1 MDSKS
6 HSFQISLTS
15 PNMLWNDFSKWL
27 SETREAIADGYFF
40 DSEAIETRL
49 NPGARLAK
57 YNELFTW
64 NVSGSETNTKI
75 MWVVPLGNNSIRDIW
90 AFARNGNI
98 FRYYSYDPVYT
109 GITDYFPAWDITDI
123 LDTPRWVYA
132 FWQQNGSTGTAVSC
146 KVYFVPRTTV
156 LAWTVSVDSLTYGLI
171 SSTPERITFTH
182 NNSSAGNFYGK
193 KYATLVDN
201 QALMWAAKNSDGK
214 TGIYLKDY
222 EDLIPLVSSAVTP
235 VDTLPWTCTG
245 ISSQGGY
252 VYVYMQDKLYYYS
265 TADLLSGVATKLIPT
280 GVLNVNFK
288 IYDVLPW
295 DTSDWVMTSNGIYQR
310 SGLNFT
316 LMSGVTFGTFNGTI
330 SNSPLINSVSRW
342 NETLGTKLTT
352 YGRKNNFF
360 PGGFVGSEYVD
371 GYEST
376 VFAKD
381 DVYVYSNGTTIKLI
395 KKGTNTG
402 GGNLDAPGYFPVT
415 ENQETG
421 IFAPSGKI
429 SSCRFYAPSFRTFKE
444 LTKLDISFQLNG
456 WTIALDARTDVN
468 TTFTEIGS
476 WANSIEGGATIYAS
490 QFSSILSNK
499 FNWIEY
505 RVRITRWDDTTTT
518 PIFYWVIPVYGE
530 QTEEF

>member
-1 MDSKS
+1 
-6 HSFQISLTS
+6 
-15 PNMLWNDFSKWL
+15 MLWNDFSKWL
-27 SETREAIADGYFF
+27 SETREAIADGYFY

-49 NPGARLAK
+49 NPGVRLAK

-64 NVSGSETNTKI
+64 NVSGSETATKI
-75 MWVVPLGNNSIRDIW
+75 MWIMQWWD
-90 AFARNGNI
+90 NGNQDI
-98 FRYYSYDPVYT
+98 FAITRTGGLLRYDSSNPVYT
-109 GITDYFPAWDITDI
+109 GYTNSFPTGDITDVVES
-123 LDTPRWVYA
+123 PRGVYV
-132 FWQQNGSTGTAVSC
+132 FWQQNGSFWPSVSC
-146 KVYFVPRTTV
+146 KIYYMAKTFTT
-156 LAWTVSVDSLTYGLI
+156 TESFNYGTI
-171 SSTPERITFTH
+171 NSTAERMTFTH
-182 NNSSAGNFYGK
+182 NNASPWHYYGK
-193 KYATLVDN
+193 KFATMVDN
-201 QALMWAAKNSDGK
+201 QALMWSAKASDGK
-214 TGIYLKDY
+214 TAIYLRDY
-222 EDLIPLVSSAVTP
+222 EDLIPLVSVAATP
-235 VDTLPWTCTG
+235 VDYLPWTCTG
-245 ISSQGGY
+245 ISSQWSY
-252 VYVYMQDKLYYYS
+252 VYVYMQDKIYYYT

-288 IYDVLPW
+288 IYDVLPG
-295 DTSDWVMTSNGIYQR
+295 DTSDWVMTSNGVYQR

-316 LMSGVTFGTFNGTI
+316 MMSGVTFGTFNGMI
-330 SNSPLINSVSRW
+330 SNSPLINAVSRW

-376 VFAKD
+376 VFAKE
-381 DVYVYSNGTTIKLI
+381 DVYVYSNGTNIKLI

-402 GGNLDAPGYFPVT
+402 GGNNDAPGYFPVT
-415 ENQETG
+415 ENQESG

-476 WANSIEGGATIYAS
+476 WTSSIEGGATIYAS

-505 RVRITRWDDTTTT
+505 RVRITRWADTTTT
-518 PIFYWVIPVYGE
+518 PIFYWIIPVYEE
-530 QTEEF
+530 QLEEF

>member
-6 HSFQISLTS
+6 HSFLISLTS

-57 YNELFTW
+57 YNEIREWTVWAGLNKKVVGLVTLW
-64 NVSGSETNTKI
+64 TGGSKDYFVFMRNGD
-75 MWVVPLGNNSIRDIW
+75 MSRYQYSDPGSYLWVTGSFPLG
-90 AFARNGNI
+90 GL
-98 FRYYSYDPVYT
+98 
-109 GITDYFPAWDITDI
+109 ITDI
-123 LDTPRWVYA
+123 VETPRWVYA
-132 FWQQNGSTGTAVSC
+132 FWEATTISTATSC
-146 KVYFVPRTTV
+146 KIYYIAKTV
-156 LAWTVSVDSLTYGLI
+156 VSSAETLDYGLMF
-171 SSTPERITFTH
+171 TNPERITFTH
-182 NNSSAGNFYGK
+182 NTTNINNFYGK

-201 QALMWAAKNSDGK
+201 QALMWTARASDGK
-214 TGIYLKDY
+214 VAIYLMDY
-222 EDLIPLVSSAVTP
+222 ESLIPLVSQPWTI

-252 VYVYMQDKLYYYS
+252 VYVYMQDKLYYYA

-371 GYEST
+371 GDEST
-376 VFAKD
+376 VFWNWPLYAYFD
-381 DVYVYSNGTTIKLI
+381 GSTKL
-395 KKGTNTG
+395 KLVQKGTNTG
-402 GGNLDAPGYFPVT
+402 GGNVDAPWFAPLS
-415 ENQETG
+415 ENQESG

-429 SSCRFYAPSFRTFKE
+429 SSCRFYAPSFRQFKE

-476 WANSIEGGATIYAS
+476 WTSSIEGGATIYAS

-505 RVRITRWDDTTTT
+505 RVRITRWADTTTT
-518 PIFYWVIPVYGE
+518 PIFYWIIPVYGE
-530 QTEEF
+530 QIEEF

>member
-1 MDSKS
+1 
-6 HSFQISLTS
+6 
-15 PNMLWNDFSKWL
+15 MLWNDFSKWL

-75 MWVVPLGNNSIRDIW
+75 MWVVPLGNNWIKDIW

-109 GITDYFPAWDITDI
+109 GITDFFPAWDITDI
-123 LDTPRWVYA
+123 VETPRWVYA
-132 FWQQNGSTGTAVSC
+132 FWQQNGSTGTAVPC
-146 KVYFVPRTTV
+146 KIYYVPKNTISAGGTNV
-156 LAWTVSVDSLTYGLI
+156 ESLTYGLI
-171 SSTPERITFTH
+171 HASIERMTFTH
-182 NNSSAGNFYGK
+182 NNASSWHYYWK
-193 KYATLVDN
+193 KFGTLVDN
-201 QALMWAAKNSDGK
+201 QALMWSAKASDGK
-214 TGIYLKDY
+214 TAIYLRDY
-222 EDLIPLVSSAVTP
+222 EDLIPLVSVAATP
-235 VDTLPWTCTG
+235 VDYLPWTCTG
-245 ISSQGGY
+245 ISSQWSY

-295 DTSDWVMTSNGIYQR
+295 DTSDWVMTSNGVYQR

-316 LMSGVTFGTFNGTI
+316 MMSGVTFGTFNGTI
-330 SNSPLINSVSRW
+330 SNSPLINAVSRW

-360 PGGFVGSEYVD
+360 PGGFVWSEYVD

-376 VFAKD
+376 VFAKE

-402 GGNLDAPGYFPVT
+402 GGNADAPWFAPVS
-415 ENQETG
+415 ENQEGG

-429 SSCRFYAPSFRTFKE
+429 SSCRFYAPSFRQFKE

-456 WTIALDARTDVN
+456 WTIALDARTNVN

-476 WANSIEGGATIYAS
+476 WTSSIEGGATIYAS

-505 RVRITRWDDTTTT
+505 RVRITRWADTTTT
-518 PIFYWVIPVYGE
+518 PIFYWIIPVYGE

>member
-6 HSFQISLTS
+6 HSFLISLTS

-75 MWVVPLGNNSIRDIW
+75 MWVMNMGSNGIRDI
-90 AFARNGNI
+90 FAITRSGGLL
-98 FRYYSYDPVYT
+98 RWYSYDPVYT
-109 GITDYFPAWDITDI
+109 AYTNSFPAWDITDI
-123 LDTPRWVYA
+123 LETPRWVYA

-146 KVYFVPRTTV
+146 KVYYASKTTT
-156 LAWTVSVDSLTYGLI
+156 AQNSETIDYGTI

-182 NNSSAGNFYGK
+182 NNSSAGNYYGK

-222 EDLIPLVSSAVTP
+222 EDLIPLVSTAVTP
-235 VDTLPWTCTG
+235 VDTLPGTCTG
-245 ISSQGGY
+245 ISSQWSY
-252 VYVYMQDKLYYYS
+252 VYVYMQDKLYYYT

-288 IYDVLPW
+288 IYDVLSW
-295 DTSDWVMTSNGIYQR
+295 DTSDWVMTSNGVYQR

-330 SNSPLINSVSRW
+330 SNSPLINATARG

-376 VFAKD
+376 VFAKE

-415 ENQETG
+415 ENGELG

-429 SSCRFYAPSFRTFKE
+429 SSCRFYAPSFRQFKE

-476 WANSIEGGATIYAS
+476 WTNSIKWGATISAD

-505 RVRITRWDDTTTT
+505 RVRITRWADTTTT
-518 PIFYWVIPVYGE
+518 PIFYWIIPVYGE
-530 QTEEF
+530 QIEEF

>member
-1 MDSKS
+1 MDSKRHNS
-6 HSFQISLTS
+6 QIFLTS

-57 YNELFTW
+57 YNE
-64 NVSGSETNTKI
+64 
-75 MWVVPLGNNSIRDIW
+75 IREWDIW
-90 AFARNGNI
+90 AWLNKKVMGM
-98 FRYYSYDPVYT
+98 VTLGT
-109 GITDYFPAWDITDI
+109 GWSKDYFVFLRDGDMTRYQVSNPWSYLSTTGHFPLGGLITDI
-123 LDTPRWVYA
+123 VETPRGVYA
-132 FWQQNGSTGTAVSC
+132 FWQQSAVWSTAITCNIYYIAKTVVSNAE
-146 KVYFVPRTTV
+146 T
-156 LAWTVSVDSLTYGLI
+156 LDYGLMF
-171 SSTPERITFTH
+171 TNPERITFTH
-182 NNSSAGNFYGK
+182 NTTNINNFYGK

-201 QALMWAAKNSDGK
+201 QALMWTSRAADGK
-214 TGIYLKDY
+214 VSIYMMDY
-222 EDLIPLVSSAVTP
+222 ESLIPLVSQPWTI

-252 VYVYMQDKLYYYS
+252 VYVYMQDKLYYYATS
-265 TADLLSGVATKLIPT
+265 DLLSGVATKLIPT

-316 LMSGVTFGTFNGTI
+316 LMSGTTFGTFNGYAV
-330 SNSPLINSVSRW
+330 NSPLINATARG

-360 PGGFVGSEYVD
+360 PGGFVGSEYINGD
-371 GYEST
+371 EET
-376 VFAKD
+376 VFWNWPLYAYFD
-381 DVYVYSNGTTIKLI
+381 GSTKL
-395 KKGTNTG
+395 KLVQKGTSTG
-402 GGNLDAPGYFPVT
+402 SGNVDAPWYYPVS
-415 ENQETG
+415 ENGEFG

-429 SSCRFYAPSFRTFKE
+429 SSCRFYAPSFRQFKE
-444 LTKLDISFQLNG
+444 LVKLDISFQLNG

-468 TTFTEIGS
+468 TTFTQIGS
-476 WANSIEGGATIYAS
+476 WTSSIEGGATIYAS

-505 RVRITRWDDTTTT
+505 RVRITRWYDTTTT

>member
-1 MDSKS
+1 
-6 HSFQISLTS
+6 
-15 PNMLWNDFSKWL
+15 MLWNDFSKWL

-360 PGGFVGSEYVD
+360 PGGFVWSEYVD

-376 VFAKD
+376 VFAKE

-415 ENQETG
+415 ENGEFG

-429 SSCRFYAPSFRTFKE
+429 SSCRFYAPSFRQFKE
-444 LTKLDISFQLNG
+444 LVKLDISFQLNG

-476 WANSIEGGATIYAS
+476 WTSSIEGGATIYAS
-490 QFSSILSNK
+490 QFSSVLSNK

-505 RVRITRWDDTTTT
+505 RVRITRWDATT
-518 PIFYWVIPVYGE
+518 PIFYWIIPVYGE

>member
-1 MDSKS
+1 MRNGDMSRYQYS
-6 HSFQISLTS
+6 SPGSYLWVTGSF
-15 PNMLWNDFSKWL
+15 
-27 SETREAIADGYFF
+27 
-40 DSEAIETRL
+40 
-49 NPGARLAK
+49 
-57 YNELFTW
+57 
-64 NVSGSETNTKI
+64 
-75 MWVVPLGNNSIRDIW
+75 PLG
-90 AFARNGNI
+90 G
-98 FRYYSYDPVYT
+98 T
-109 GITDYFPAWDITDI
+109 ITDI
-123 LDTPRWVYA
+123 VETPRGVYA
-132 FWQQNGSTGTAVSC
+132 FWQQAGAGWTAISC
-146 KVYFVPRTTV
+146 KIFYIAKTTV
-156 LAWTVSVDSLTYGLI
+156 SSAETLSYGLMF
-171 SSTPERITFTH
+171 TNPERITFTH
-182 NNSSAGNFYGK
+182 NTTNINNFYGK

-201 QALMWAAKNSDGK
+201 QALMWTSRAADGK
-214 TGIYLKDY
+214 VSIYMMDY
-222 EDLIPLVSSAVTP
+222 ESLIPLVSQPWTI

-252 VYVYMQDKLYYYS
+252 VYVYMQDKLYYYA
-265 TADLLSGVATKLIPT
+265 TADLLNGVATKLIPT

-316 LMSGVTFGTFNGTI
+316 LMSGTTFGTFNGYAV
-330 SNSPLINSVSRW
+330 NSPLINATNRW

-360 PGGFVGSEYVD
+360 PGGFVWSEYVD

-376 VFAKD
+376 VFAKE

-402 GGNLDAPGYFPVT
+402 GGTVDAPWYYPVS

-429 SSCRFYAPSFRTFKE
+429 ASCRFYAPSFRTFKE

-468 TTFTEIGS
+468 TTFTQIGS
-476 WANSIEGGATIYAS
+476 WTSSIEGGATIYAS

-518 PIFYWVIPVYGE
+518 PIFYWIIPVYGE

>member
-1 MDSKS
+1 
-6 HSFQISLTS
+6 
-15 PNMLWNDFSKWL
+15 MLWNDFSKWL

-57 YNELFTW
+57 YNEIREWTVW
-64 NVSGSETNTKI
+64 SGLNKKV
-75 MWVVPLGNNSIRDIW
+75 MWMVTLGTGWSKDYFVFMRNGDMSRYQYSSPSSYLWVTGSFPLG
-90 AFARNGNI
+90 GL
-98 FRYYSYDPVYT
+98 
-109 GITDYFPAWDITDI
+109 ITDI
-123 LDTPRWVYA
+123 VETPRWVYA
-132 FWQQNGSTGTAVSC
+132 FWEQSGVWSTAITCNIYYIAKTVVSNAETLD
-146 KVYFVPRTTV
+146 YLLMFTN
-156 LAWTVSVDSLTYGLI
+156 
-171 SSTPERITFTH
+171 PERITFTH
-182 NNSSAGNFYGK
+182 NTTNINNYYGK

-201 QALMWAAKNSDGK
+201 QALMWTSRAADGK
-214 TGIYLKDY
+214 VSIYMMDY
-222 EDLIPLVSSAVTP
+222 ESLIPLVSQPWTI

-316 LMSGVTFGTFNGTI
+316 LMSGTTFGTFNGYAV
-330 SNSPLINSVSRW
+330 NSPLINAAGRW

-360 PGGFVGSEYVD
+360 PGGFVGSEYINGD
-371 GYEST
+371 EET
-376 VFAKD
+376 VFWNWPLYAYFD
-381 DVYVYSNGTTIKLI
+381 GSTKL
-395 KKGTNTG
+395 KLVQKGTATWTG
-402 GGNLDAPGYFPVT
+402 NIDAPGYSPVS
-415 ENQETG
+415 ENRETG

-429 SSCRFYAPSFRTFKE
+429 SSCRFYAPSFRQFKE

-456 WTIALDARTDVN
+456 WTIALDARTDVSTVSN
-468 TTFTEIGS
+468 INFVQIGS
-476 WANSIEGGATIYAS
+476 WTSSIEGGATIYAS

-505 RVRITRWDDTTTT
+505 RVRITRWADTTTT

>member
-64 NVSGSETNTKI
+64 NVSGTETNTKI
-75 MWVVPLGNNSIRDIW
+75 MWVMNMGSNSIRDI
-90 AFARNGNI
+90 FAITRTGWLL
-98 FRYYSYDPVYT
+98 RWYSYDPVYT
-109 GITDYFPAWDITDI
+109 AYTNSFPAWDITDVVE
-123 LDTPRWVYA
+123 TPRWVYA
-132 FWQQNGSTGTAVSC
+132 FWQQNGTTSTAVSC
-146 KVYFVPRTTV
+146 KVYYAPKTTT
-156 LAWTVSVDSLTYGLI
+156 AQNSETIDYGTI
-171 SSTPERITFTH
+171 NSAPERITFTH
-182 NNSSAGNFYGK
+182 NNSSAGNYYGK

-222 EDLIPLVSSAVTP
+222 EDLIPLVSTAVTP
-235 VDTLPWTCTG
+235 VDTLPGTCTG
-245 ISSQGGY
+245 ISSQWSY
-252 VYVYMQDKLYYYS
+252 VYVYMQDKLYYYT

-316 LMSGVTFGTFNGTI
+316 LMSGTTFGTFNGTI

-490 QFSSILSNK
+490 QFSSVLSNK

-505 RVRITRWDDTTTT
+505 RVRITRWDATTTT

>member
-1 MDSKS
+1 
-6 HSFQISLTS
+6 
-15 PNMLWNDFSKWL
+15 MLWNDFSKWL
-27 SETREAIADGYFF
+27 SETREAIADGYFY

-64 NVSGSETNTKI
+64 NVSGSETATKI
-75 MWVVPLGNNSIRDIW
+75 MWVVPLGNDSIKDIW

-123 LDTPRWVYA
+123 VESPRGVYA
-132 FWQQNGSTGTAVSC
+132 FWQQNGSTWTAVSC
-146 KVYFVPRTTV
+146 KIYYVPKNTISAGSTDV
-156 LAWTVSVDSLTYGLI
+156 ESLTYGLI
-171 SSTPERITFTH
+171 HASTERITFTH
-182 NNSSAGNFYGK
+182 NNASSGHFYGK
-193 KYATLVDN
+193 KFGTLVDN
-201 QALMWAAKNSDGK
+201 QALMWAAKDTTGK
-214 TGIYLKDY
+214 TSIYMMDY
-222 EDLIPLVSSAVTP
+222 ESLIPLVSQPGTI

-245 ISSQGGY
+245 ISSQWSY
-252 VYVYMQDKLYYYS
+252 VYVYMQDKVFYY
-265 TADLLSGVATKLIPT
+265 ANGDLLNGKSTSLIPT
-280 GVLNVNFK
+280 GVINVNFK

-295 DTSDWVMTSNGIYQR
+295 DTSDWVMTSNGVYQR

-316 LMSGVTFGTFNGTI
+316 MMSGTTFGTFNGMI
-330 SNSPLINSVSRW
+330 SNSPLINAVGRW

-376 VFAKD
+376 VFAKE

-402 GGNLDAPGYFPVT
+402 GGNVDAPGYFPVS
-415 ENQETG
+415 ENKESG

-429 SSCRFYAPSFRTFKE
+429 SSCRFYAPSFRTFKN
-444 LTKLDISFQLNG
+444 LKKLDISFQLNG

-476 WANSIEGGATIYAS
+476 WTSSIEGGATIYAS

-505 RVRITRWDDTTTT
+505 RVRITRWADTTTT
-518 PIFYWVIPVYGE
+518 PIFYWIIPVYEE
-530 QTEEF
+530 QLEEF

>member
-6 HSFQISLTS
+6 HSSLIFLTLS
-15 PNMLWNDFSKWL
+15 NMLWNDFSKWL
-27 SETREAIADGYFF
+27 SETREAIADGYFW

-64 NVSGSETNTKI
+64 NVSWTERDTKI
-75 MWVVPLGNNSIRDIW
+75 MWLVPLGNNSIKDIW
-90 AFARNGNI
+90 AFARNGHI

-109 GITDYFPAWDITDI
+109 GITDSFPAWDITDI
-123 LDTPRWVYA
+123 LETHRWVYA
-132 FWQQNGSTGTAVSC
+132 FWQQNGSTWTAVSC
-146 KVYFVPRTTV
+146 KIYYVPKNTISAGGT
-156 LAWTVSVDSLTYGLI
+156 SVESLTYGLI
-171 SSTPERITFTH
+171 HASIERMTFTH
-182 NNSSAGNFYGK
+182 NNASSWHFYGK
-193 KYATLVDN
+193 KFGTLVDN
-201 QALMWAAKNSDGK
+201 QALMWSAKASDGK
-214 TGIYLKDY
+214 TAIYLMDY
-222 EDLIPLVSSAVTP
+222 EDLIPLVSVAATP
-235 VDTLPWTCTG
+235 VDYLPWTCTG

-252 VYVYMQDKLYYYS
+252 VYVYMQDKVYYY
-265 TADLLSGVATKLIPT
+265 AIGDLLNGVATKLIPT
-280 GVLNVNFK
+280 WVLNVNFK

-295 DTSDWVMTSNGIYQR
+295 DTSDWVMTSNGVYQR

-376 VFAKD
+376 VFAKE

-402 GGNLDAPGYFPVT
+402 GTVDAPGYFPVT
-415 ENQETG
+415 ENQESG

-429 SSCRFYAPSFRTFKE
+429 SSCRFYAPSFRQFKE

-476 WANSIEGGATIYAS
+476 WTSSIEGGATIYAS

-505 RVRITRWDDTTTT
+505 RVRITRWADTPTT
-518 PIFYWVIPVYGE
+518 PIFYWIIPVYGE
-530 QTEEF
+530 QIEEF